1 MVVISPLT
9 IPNVSRSTLAV
20 VDRQLVVQEAF
31 EMMWCFFGSY
41 WSWLIPKLTVTSG
54 CLAGAE
60 MITFLAPAEKC
71 FSAEARSVNRPLH
84 SSTTSTFSAFQGRA
98 AGSLSAVTSISFP
111 SITSPFSVAVTF
123 PGKVRCTESYLNK
136 CASADGLSM
145 SLTATTSSCSPRANA
160 ARMMQR
166 PIRPNPLIANL
177 TAIEISFIW
186 AAESRRQRLRS
197 QRRSRLLL
205 RHRPPAKS
213 VIAVRGSA
221 KIRIRRAMVQM
232 TARRIDPPPP
242 YPSRQGTGLFQSF
255 VHAWRGLIHAVVH
268 QRNMRIHILAGI
280 LVGLAEKVTLVFC
293 VLLIFFA
300 EILNSALEQLVD
312 LAVEQVHEKAR
323 LAKDAAA
330 AGVLVLAIGTVVIFV
345 AIVVHNWHTVVSHTE
360 QIERQVALGVPFTVC
375 AGILMMP
382 NPRGLW
388 ADVALFG
395 IGCALLF
402 ALARRSESLVF
413 TAMTF
418 GLLIVAGDA
427 SRSRRRTRTRALR
440 LKRDAP
446 AETGLP
452 PRKEPSFPTRAGQ
465 P

>member
-31 EMMWCFFGSY
+31 ERMWCFFGSY

-54 CLAGAE
+54 CL
-60 MITFLAPAEKC
+60 
-71 FSAEARSVNRPLH
+71 
-84 SSTTSTFSAFQGRA
+84 
-98 AGSLSAVTSISFP
+98 
-111 SITSPFSVAVTF
+111 
-123 PGKVRCTESYLNK
+123 
-136 CASADGLSM
+136 ASADGLSM

-242 YPSRQGTGLFQSF
+242 YTSRQGTGLFQSF

-268 QRNMRIHILAGI
+268 QRYMRIHILAGI
-280 LVGLAEKVTLVFC
+280 LVGLVGMGIPL
-293 VLLIFFA
+293 
-300 EILNSALEQLVD
+300 D

>member
-31 EMMWCFFGSY
+31 ERMWCFFGSY

-71 FSAEARSVNRPLH
+71 FSAEARSVNRPRH

-123 PGKVRCTESYLNK
+123 PGKVRWTESYLNK

-166 PIRPNPLIANL
+166 PIRPNPWIANL
-177 TAIEISFIW
+177 TASEIACIW
-186 AAESRRQRLRS
+186 AAESGRQRLRS

-221 KIRIRRAMVQM
+221 KIRIRRALVQM

-280 LVGLAEKVTLVFC
+280 LVGLVGMGMPL
-293 VLLIFFA
+293 
-300 EILNSALEQLVD
+300 D

>member
-1 MVVISPLT
+1 
-9 IPNVSRSTLAV
+9 
-20 VDRQLVVQEAF
+20 
-31 EMMWCFFGSY
+31 
-41 WSWLIPKLTVTSG
+41 
-54 CLAGAE
+54 
-60 MITFLAPAEKC
+60 
-71 FSAEARSVNRPLH
+71 
-84 SSTTSTFSAFQGRA
+84 
-98 AGSLSAVTSISFP
+98 
-111 SITSPFSVAVTF
+111 
-123 PGKVRCTESYLNK
+123 
-136 CASADGLSM
+136 
-145 SLTATTSSCSPRANA
+145 
-160 ARMMQR
+160 
-166 PIRPNPLIANL
+166 
-177 TAIEISFIW
+177 
-186 AAESRRQRLRS
+186 
-197 QRRSRLLL
+197 
-205 RHRPPAKS
+205 
-213 VIAVRGSA
+213 
-221 KIRIRRAMVQM
+221 MVQM

-242 YPSRQGTGLFQSF
+242 YPSRQGNGFFESF
-255 VHAWRGLIHAVVH
+255 VHAWSGLIHAVVH

-280 LVGLAEKVTLVFC
+280 LVGLVGMGIPLGLAEKVTLVFC

-345 AIVVHNWHTVVSHTE
+345 AVVVHNWHTVVSHTE
-360 QIERQVALGVPFTVC
+360 QIERQVILGVPLTAC

-402 ALARRSESLVF
+402 ALALRSESLVF

-418 GLLIVAGDA
+418 GLLIVAGEA
-427 SRSRRRTRTRALR
+427 SRSRWRTRARAVR

-446 AETGLP
+446 AETALP